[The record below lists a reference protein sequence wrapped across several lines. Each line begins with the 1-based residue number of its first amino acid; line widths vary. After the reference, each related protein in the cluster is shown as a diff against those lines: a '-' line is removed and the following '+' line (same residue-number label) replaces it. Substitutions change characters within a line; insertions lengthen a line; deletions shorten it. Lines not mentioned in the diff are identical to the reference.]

1 MVNFPNKLFNWND
14 IFTSKVLLLFLSM
27 TFKIV
32 FYKNGN
38 AL

>member
-14 IFTSKVLLLFLSM
+14 IFTSKVLFLSM